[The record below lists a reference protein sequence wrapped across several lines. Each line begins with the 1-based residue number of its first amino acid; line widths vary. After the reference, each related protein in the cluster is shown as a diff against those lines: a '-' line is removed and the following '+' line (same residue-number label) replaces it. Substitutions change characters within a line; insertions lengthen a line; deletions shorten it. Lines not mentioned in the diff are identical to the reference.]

1 VSVPGVTPPRESSP
15 AETLSD
21 AGLPDAS
28 LTGASLPV
36 ATDYLDA
43 ADAMLRGRG
52 HNGVGPARTAASGA
66 GAVDGGWW
74 PRACACLI
82 RLGLERGLD
91 AFWSR
96 TNPAVGALRNQRAKL
111 VMLRRY
117 VDRDVARRASF
128 AWATLSR
135 MTHHGIGDATP
146 TASEIRRLYTEVCH
160 VLARLAL
167 PEGLA

>member
-1 VSVPGVTPPRESSP
+1 M
-15 AETLSD
+15 
-21 AGLPDAS
+21 PDAS
-28 LTGASLPV
+28 LPDAGLPV

-43 ADAMLRGRG
+43 ADAMLRGHGRNGGG
-52 HNGVGPARTAASGA
+52 HNGGGAVRAPAGGA

-135 MTHHGIGDATP
+135 MTHHGLGDAAP